1 MKKILL
7 LGAAG
12 HIGPYIVPG
21 LERFYELRLADVK
34 PHPDGREQLTVD
46 IARYEQVLDAARGM
60 DAIFN
65 FTVNR
70 SHPALSFAVNL
81 RGAYHVARAAVELGI
96 PRILHTGPELI
107 IPRYQPEFGIGDVPQ
122 QPGTGYYGLTKYLS
136 MEICEIYAR
145 AYGIQTVCFQFNGLG
160 PRPDGAVVGQDF
172 PPFTIIWEDLVQACR
187 LALELESVPGNYQ
200 SFNLHSY
207 PSQGKYSLEKAE
219 RMLGYRPTAGL
230 EEHFRRPVLK
240 KS

>member
-1 MKKILL
+1 VKKILL

-12 HIGPYIVPG
+12 HIGPHIISG
-21 LERFYELRLADVK
+21 LEQFYELRLADVK
-34 PHPDGREQLTVD
+34 PHPDGRELLMVD
-46 IARYEQVLDAARGM
+46 IARYEQVLEAARGV
-60 DAIFN
+60 DAILN

-70 SHPALSFAVNL
+70 SHPELSFAVNL
-81 RGAYHVARAAVELGI
+81 GGAYNVARAAVELGI
-96 PRILHTGPELI
+96 SRVLHTGPELI

-122 QPGTGYYGLTKYLS
+122 QPGTGYYALTKYLS
-136 MEICEIYAR
+136 MEICAIYAR

-160 PRPDGAVVGQDF
+160 AKPDGAVVGQDF

-187 LALELESVPGNYQ
+187 LAIELESVPDNYQ

-207 PSQGKYSLEKAE
+207 PSQGKYTLDKAE
-219 RMLGYRPTAGL
+219 RMLGYSPTAGL
-230 EEHFRRPVLK
+230 EEQFRRPVPK